1 MQLFTSAIFFHQ
13 KIKQTVFILTSLL
26 LVSTA
31 VTAQTRNYSLV
42 YSDNIKGG
50 STTFGNTL
58 MNIISN
64 KKVDLVKMNDNS
76 KDGNS
81 SYGNDNEDMEY
92 VDIDGS
98 TGYGSATRNSSSA
111 DLVLPTGTNTIKLA
125 RLYWGGR
132 VADQDFDLTKSAN
145 QTIKI
150 RKGTTN
156 AYFDVT
162 ALGLDKTPISG
173 AGSGYTEYQAY
184 ADITAFVTNNGA
196 GTYEVGNVPLTT
208 GSISS
213 GGNHGGW
220 SIVVVYEN
228 SSMAYSS
235 VRLYDGF
242 EQVYNGGN
250 ATTSTVTLTGLNVPS
265 GIMAASDAKMSVV
278 AWEGDANLIGDFLKI
293 NGHTFSNATNPSN
306 NPWNGTI
313 TDNGVHVTTKNP
325 NYTNQMGID
334 IDMFDV
340 GSGYGISPN
349 DNTVTLQFGTEQDQ
363 YYPGVFTFSIKMKD
377 PTITLDKTVADANN
391 NHLAESGEVL
401 TYTLK
406 GGNNGV
412 GNANNVI
419 VADTLPSTVTYL
431 PGSLKVISSPGI
443 TAGTKTDKSGDD
455 IAEYISNGNIKS
467 VIFRIGTGATQTAG
481 GTLAANET
489 YEVQFQVTVNDP
501 GKGKQVPSI
510 MNIARITSTSDA
522 NVQFVDD
529 GTAIINPEA
538 GPLPVTLTRF
548 TGTLLADNKVELN
561 WGTSMEINCSR
572 FIVQRSY
579 DGNVFSDV
587 ETVAGNGTTNLVHSY
602 TATDDIYTFTGNVV
616 YYRLD
621 QIDLD
626 GKQNFSRV
634 ISVKINNAVTQ
645 VTVSPNPFMDHI
657 NVTTQWDNTEAISAK
672 IFNVQGKEIFSKQ
685 VLVNKGVN
693 NIRIDNLS
701 NLSSGNYY
709 LQLISPTQKI
719 IQKITK

>member
-1 MQLFTSAIFFHQ
+1 MQLFTSAIFLQ
-13 KIKQTVFILTSLL
+13 KKLKRTAFILTFLL
-26 LVSTA
+26 LIGAASK
-31 VTAQTRNYSLV
+31 AQTRNYSLV

-50 STTFGNTL
+50 SAIFGNTL
-58 MNIISN
+58 MNIITN
-64 KKVDLVKMNDNS
+64 KKVDLIKMNDNS

-92 VDIDGS
+92 VDIDGN

-132 VADQDFDLTKSAN
+132 VADKDFDLTKSAN

-250 ATTSTVTLTGLNVPS
+250 PTTSTVTLTGLNVPS

-278 AWEGDANLIGDFLKI
+278 AWEGDANLSGDFLKI

-349 DNTVTLQFGTEQDQ
+349 DNAVTLQFGTEQDQ

-455 IAEYISNGNIKS
+455 IADYISNGNIKS

-522 NVQFVDD
+522 N
-529 GTAIINPEA
+529 
-538 GPLPVTLTRF
+538 
-548 TGTLLADNKVELN
+548 
-561 WGTSMEINCSR
+561 
-572 FIVQRSY
+572 
-579 DGNVFSDV
+579 
-587 ETVAGNGTTNLVHSY
+587 
-602 TATDDIYTFTGNVV
+602 
-616 YYRLD
+616 
-621 QIDLD
+621 
-626 GKQNFSRV
+626 
-634 ISVKINNAVTQ
+634 
-645 VTVSPNPFMDHI
+645 
-657 NVTTQWDNTEAISAK
+657 
-672 IFNVQGKEIFSKQ
+672 
-685 VLVNKGVN
+685 
-693 NIRIDNLS
+693 
-701 NLSSGNYY
+701 
-709 LQLISPTQKI
+709 
-719 IQKITK
+719 

>member
-1 MQLFTSAIFFHQ
+1 MLLFSYAS
-13 KIKQTVFILTSLL
+13 K
-26 LVSTA
+26 
-31 VTAQTRNYSLV
+31 AQTRSYSLV

-50 STTFGNTL
+50 SATFGNTL

-64 KKVDLVKMNDNS
+64 KKVDTTKMNDNR

-81 SYGNDNEDMEY
+81 SYGNDNEDMEF
-92 VDIDGS
+92 VDIDGNS
-98 TGYGSATRNSSSA
+98 GYGSGTRNSSSA
-111 DLVLPTGTNTIKLA
+111 DLILPAGTNTIKIA

-132 VADQDFDLTKSAN
+132 VADKDFDLTKSAN

-150 RKGTTN
+150 RKGTTS
-156 AYFDVT
+156 AYFNVN

-196 GTYEVGNVPLTT
+196 GTYEIGNVPLST
-208 GSISS
+208 GSIGN

-228 SSMAYSS
+228 SSMPYNS

-242 EQVYNGGN
+242 EQVYNGGSS
-250 ATTSTVTLTGLNVPS
+250 TISTVNLTGLNVPS
-265 GIMAASDAKMSVV
+265 GTMAAGDAKMSVV
-278 AWEGDANLIGDFLKI
+278 AWEGDANLTGDFLKI
-293 NGHTFSNATNPSN
+293 NGNTFSNATNPAN

-349 DNTVTLQFGTEQDQ
+349 DNSVSLQFGTEQDQ
-363 YYPGVFTFSIKMKD
+363 YYPGVFTFCIKMKD

-412 GNANNVI
+412 GDANNVI

-443 TAGTKTDKSGDD
+443 TAGSKTDKSGDD
-455 IAEYISNGNIKS
+455 IAEYVSNGNIKS
-467 VIFRIGTGATQTAG
+467 VVFRIGTGATSTSG

-489 YEVQFQVTVNDP
+489 YEVQFQVTVNNP
-501 GKGKQVPSI
+501 GNGKPVPSI
-510 MNIARITSTSDA
+510 MNIARITATSDA
-522 NVQFVDD
+522 NVKFVDD

-548 TGTLLADNKVELN
+548 TANLIEDNKVKLD
-561 WGTSMEINCSR
+561 WGTAMEINCSR
-572 FIVQRSY
+572 FVIQRSY

-587 ETVAGNGTTNLVHSY
+587 ETVTGNGTTNLAHSY
-602 TATDDIYTFTGNVV
+602 TALDDIYTFTGDVA

-626 GKQNFSRV
+626 GKQNFSRI
-634 ISVKINNAVTQ
+634 ISVKIKNSITT

-657 NVTTQWDNTEAISAK
+657 NVNTQWNNTEIISAK
-672 IFNVQGKEIFSKQ
+672 IFNVQGKEMYSKQ
-685 VLVNKGVN
+685 LQVNKGIN

-701 NLSSGNYY
+701 NLVSGNYY
-709 LQLISPTQKI
+709 LQLISPSQKI